1 MSNHDKIKSNIIA
14 SICKIGKKNK
24 ERAVVGSITEELM
37 KTVASN
43 LDQKYAGE
51 IINELITPKVSVDN
65 VDAAPELNLNKESS
79 RNIHLSCLV

>member
-1 MSNHDKIKSNIIA
+1 MIKSNIKA
-14 SICKIGKKNK
+14 SICKIGKKSK
-24 ERAVVGSITEELM
+24 ERVVAGSITEELM

>member
-1 MSNHDKIKSNIIA
+1 
-14 SICKIGKKNK
+14 
-24 ERAVVGSITEELM
+24 M

-43 LDQKYAGE
+43 LDQKYVGK
-51 IINELITPKVSVDN
+51 IINELIVSKVSVDN